1 MPLAAID
8 GVKMD
13 AEDELKRILELTEA
27 MFTAAIQSSWEELDV
42 LQSQQSM
49 LIKSCN
55 LAAISAH
62 EFDILRNI
70 SDLTAQVIELAETH
84 KKALFDELVLL
95 KKNSGAQSAYLQN
108 IE

>member
-1 MPLAAID
+1 
-8 GVKMD
+8 MD
-13 AEDELKRILELTEA
+13 VDDELKRILELTEA
-27 MFTAAIQSSWEELDV
+27 MLAAAIQSSWEELNV
-42 LQSQQSM
+42 LQNQQAV

-55 LAAISAH
+55 LAGISAY
-62 EFDILRNI
+62 EFNIWRQI
-70 SDLTAQVIELAETH
+70 SDLTAQVIDLAETH